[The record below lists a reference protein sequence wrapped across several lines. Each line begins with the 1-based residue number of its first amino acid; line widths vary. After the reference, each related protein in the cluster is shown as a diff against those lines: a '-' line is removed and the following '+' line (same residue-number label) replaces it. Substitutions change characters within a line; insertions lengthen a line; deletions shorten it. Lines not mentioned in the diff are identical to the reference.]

1 MFRTSFAAKALG
13 VVAATFLLVAC
24 STKKEATVDPN
35 MNGDSSVAMTDQQQ
49 WADQNTVGDRVYF
62 DTDQYDVRP
71 EGMATL
77 QRQAQFLAQHPQYSV
92 RVEGHCDERG
102 TREYNLAL
110 GDRRANAVREALVS
124 LGVDRG
130 RLSTI
135 SYGKDRPEC
144 AESDDNCWRMNR
156 KGLSV
161 LQGAGT

>member
-13 VVAATFLLVAC
+13 VVAATFLLAAC
-24 STKKEATVDPN
+24 TTKKADAPVDPN
-35 MNGDSSVAMTDQQQ
+35 SGNGSIEMTDQQQ
-49 WADQNTVGDRVYF
+49 WTDQNTVGDRVYF
-62 DTDQYDVRP
+62 DTDRYDVRP

-77 QRQAQFLAQHPQYSV
+77 QRQAQFLAQHPQYTV

-144 AESDDNCWRMNR
+144 AESDDNCWRINR

-161 LQGAGT
+161 LQGAGS

>member
-1 MFRTSFAAKALG
+1 MLRTSFAAKALG
-13 VVAATFLLVAC
+13 FVAASFLIVSC
-24 STKKEATVDPN
+24 STKTSEAPPV
-35 MNGDSSVAMTDQQQ
+35 TDGGSTAPLSLQ
-49 WADQNTVGDRVYF
+49 DQFTTQVGDRVYF
-62 DTDQYDVRP
+62 DLDRYDIRP

-77 QRQAQFLAQHPQYSV
+77 QAQAQFLNQHPELAL
-92 RVEGHCDERG
+92 RIEGHCDERG

-130 RLSTI
+130 RISTI

-144 AESDDNCWRMNR
+144 AESNESCWQLNR
-156 KGLSV
+156 KGLST

>member
-1 MFRTSFAAKALG
+1 MLRTGFAAKALG
-13 VVAATFLLVAC
+13 VVAVSLLLFAC
-24 STKKEATVDPN
+24 STKKDEAVAPVD
-35 MNGDSSVAMTDQQQ
+35 GSAMVDNSLMGQWTDMQR
-49 WADQNTVGDRVYF
+49 VGDRVYF
-62 DTDQYDVRP
+62 DLDRYDVRP

-77 QRQAQFLAQHPQYSV
+77 QRQAQFLGEHPELTV
-92 RVEGHCDERG
+92 RIEGHCDERG

-144 AESDDNCWRMNR
+144 AESDEQCWQLNR

-161 LQGAGT
+161 LTNAGS

>member
-1 MFRTSFAAKALG
+1 MVHASFAAKALG
-13 VVAATFLLVAC
+13 VVAASFLLFAC
-24 STKKEATVDPN
+24 TSTKDKAEAPETGGAGVELTLKDRFE
-35 MNGDSSVAMTDQQQ
+35 QE
-49 WADQNTVGDRVYF
+49 VGNRVYF
-62 DTDQYDVRP
+62 DLDRYDVRA

-77 QRQAQFLAQHPQYSV
+77 QRQAQFLSENPQIML
-92 RVEGHCDERG
+92 RIEGHCDERG

-144 AESDDNCWRMNR
+144 SESDESCWQRNR
-156 KGLSV
+156 RGQSV
-161 LQGAGT
+161 LQEAAGSS

>member
-1 MFRTSFAAKALG
+1 MLRTSFAAKAIC
-13 VVAATFLLVAC
+13 VVAASFLLFAC
-24 STKKEATVDPN
+24 STKKDEVAPVTD
-35 MNGDSSVAMTDQQQ
+35 GSSVPLTVEERFKQE
-49 WADQNTVGDRVYF
+49 VGDRVYF
-62 DTDQYDVRP
+62 DLDRYDVRP

-77 QRQAQFLAQHPQYSV
+77 QRQAQFLNENPQYTI

-144 AESDDNCWRMNR
+144 SESGEQCWQMNR

>member
-1 MFRTSFAAKALG
+1 MFRTSFATKALC
-13 VVAATFLLVAC
+13 VVAASFLLFAC
-24 STKKEATVDPN
+24 SSKKEAEPTTTDQGSTVDN
-35 MNGDSSVAMTDQQQ
+35 SLTGIFTDPQR
-49 WADQNTVGDRVYF
+49 VGDRVYF
-62 DTDQYDVRP
+62 ETDQYDVRP

-77 QRQAQFLAQHPQYSV
+77 QRQAQFLNEHPELTL

-144 AESDDNCWRMNR
+144 SESGEQCWQTNR

-161 LQGAGT
+161 LQGAGS

>member
-1 MFRTSFAAKALG
+1 MMRTSFAVRALG
-13 VVAATFLLVAC
+13 VVAVSFLLFAC
-24 STKKEATVDPN
+24 STKKDEPTAPVDGSAAVDN
-35 MNGDSSVAMTDQQQ
+35 SLVGQWTDMQR
-49 WADQNTVGDRVYF
+49 VGDRVYF
-62 DTDQYDVRP
+62 DLDRYDVRA

-77 QRQAQFLAQHPQYSV
+77 QRQAQFLSEHPELTV

-144 AESDDNCWRMNR
+144 AESDEQCWQLNR

-161 LQGAGT
+161 LTNAGS